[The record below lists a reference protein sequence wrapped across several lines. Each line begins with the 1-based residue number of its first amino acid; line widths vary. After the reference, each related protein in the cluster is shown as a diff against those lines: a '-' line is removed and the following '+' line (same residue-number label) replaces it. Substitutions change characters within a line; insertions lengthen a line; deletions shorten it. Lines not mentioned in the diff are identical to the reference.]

1 MKSLLTI
8 AVTAISMAAI
18 ATSSFAGNCGDSCKD
33 KDSKK
38 DDKEK
43 TEQGSAS

>member
-1 MKSLLTI
+1 MKLLLTI

-18 ATSSFAGNCGDSCKD
+18 ATSSFAGHCGDSCTD
-33 KDSKK
+33 KESKK